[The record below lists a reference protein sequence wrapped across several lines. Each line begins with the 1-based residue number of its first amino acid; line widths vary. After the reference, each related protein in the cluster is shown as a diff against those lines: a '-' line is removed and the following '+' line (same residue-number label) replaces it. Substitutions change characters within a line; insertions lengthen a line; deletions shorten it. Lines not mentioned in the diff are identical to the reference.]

1 MMPIADYK
9 SEHKRLSKVLKG
21 AKTAAAARE
30 LKMQRKEKPMMVSKC
45 KMMNGMKMRTE
56 DF

>member
-1 MMPIADYK
+1 MDYGDYK
-9 SEHKRLSKVLKG
+9 AEHKRLAKVLKG

-30 LKMQRKEKPMMVSKC
+30 LRMQRMEKPKMVSGC
-45 KMMNGMKMRTE
+45 KMMKKMKMRTE